1 MDTLVILQGP
11 QPGRQFLL
19 KSDRTILGRQSDCG
33 ICLESQ
39 AVSRQHAQVLRDNSA
54 YFVEDLGSSNGTYLN
69 GRRLVPHTR
78 VPLTEEDRLE
88 LGPYL
93 FGLRPGSRTGQTDPE
108 LIIREQVSVA
118 LTNQSLYGKN
128 PAHQLQMVLEI
139 AQNLGRTLDMD
150 ALLGKLLDQ
159 LLRLF
164 PQADRGIV
172 LLKEGDHLTVRAQR
186 SCRAEDPSSRPYSR
200 TIVQRALDDGI
211 GILSEDLRADER
223 FQATATIS
231 SLNVRSLLCVPLI
244 GSDKQ
249 RLGAIQL
256 DHARQTAPF
265 TMDDLQM
272 LTAVSL
278 QVGLVLENAALHTE
292 VLREERLR
300 QELEMAHDIQQSFLP
315 TEFPDPEKVGFELF
329 ARVTPARQVS
339 GDLYDFLTLKDG
351 RLAFFVGDVSGKGMP
366 ASLFM
371 VAVRTLSRHLA
382 ADGASPADTLARLN
396 TALAADNT
404 SGLFVTLVHGIYQ
417 PTTGEVVLASG
428 GHPLPL
434 LRRADGQAEEAS
446 IKTGM
451 LLGFA
456 PVDPGLS
463 DGRLTLAPGETL
475 ILYTDGY
482 VEGRAPDRKTMFGVD
497 RLREALGG
505 PRTPMSL
512 KACADHAAVAV
523 ERFTMSKELQDDL
536 TLFLLRR
543 R

>member
-19 KSDRTILGRQSDCG
+19 KSDRLILGRQADCG

-39 AVSRQHAQVLRDNSA
+39 AVSRQHAQILRENDG
-54 YFVEDLGSSNGTYLN
+54 YFIEDLDSSNGTYLN
-69 GRRLVPHTR
+69 GRRLVPRTR
-78 VPLTEEDRLE
+78 MPLTETDRLE

-93 FGLRPGSRTGQTDPE
+93 FALRPASSSGQSDSE
-108 LIIREQVSVA
+108 VVIREQVSVA
-118 LTNQSLYGKN
+118 LTNQNLFGKN
-128 PAHQLQMVLEI
+128 PAHQLQVVLEI
-139 AQNLGRTLDMD
+139 AHNLGRTLDMD

-172 LLKEGDHLTVRAQR
+172 LLKDGDHLSVRAQR
-186 SCRAEDPSSRPYSR
+186 CRRSEDPSSGSYSR
-200 TIVQRALDDGI
+200 TIIKRALDDGI
-211 GILSEDLRADER
+211 GILSEDIRHDER
-223 FQATATIS
+223 FAPTATIS

-265 TMDDLQM
+265 SVEDLQM
-272 LTAVSL
+272 LTALSL
-278 QVGLVLENAALHTE
+278 QVALVLENAALHAE

-315 TEFPDPEKVGFELF
+315 TEFPEPEKVGFEMF

-382 ADGASPADTLARLN
+382 AEGASPAMALARLN

-404 SGLFVTLVHGIYQ
+404 TGLFVTLVHGIYQ
-417 PTTGEVVLASG
+417 PATGEVVLASG
-428 GHPLPL
+428 GHPPPL
-434 LRRADGQAEEAS
+434 LRRADGRVEEVA
-446 IKTGM
+446 IKSGM
-451 LLGFA
+451 LLGYT

-482 VEGRAPDRKTMFGVD
+482 IEGRAPDRKTMFGVD

-505 PRTPMSL
+505 PRTQLSL
-512 KACADHAAVAV
+512 KACADYATAAV
-523 ERFTMSKELQDDL
+523 ERFTASKELQDDL